1 MQIKS
6 SLSIIKIVL
15 KKEIEVAL
23 KTVCEFD
30 ILNKFCALLLV
41 KGINIKKNDF
51 TNLNK
56 LKMPRGRFDKVFD
69 KQFKIYIDY
78 AHTPDALKNV
88 FIGLQ
93 KIKKIYLHS

>member
-15 KKEIEVAL
+15 KREEIEVAQ

-41 KGINIKKNDF
+41 KGINIKK
-51 TNLNK
+51 K
-56 LKMPRGRFDKVFD
+56 
-69 KQFKIYIDY
+69 
-78 AHTPDALKNV
+78 
-88 FIGLQ
+88 
-93 KIKKIYLHS
+93 